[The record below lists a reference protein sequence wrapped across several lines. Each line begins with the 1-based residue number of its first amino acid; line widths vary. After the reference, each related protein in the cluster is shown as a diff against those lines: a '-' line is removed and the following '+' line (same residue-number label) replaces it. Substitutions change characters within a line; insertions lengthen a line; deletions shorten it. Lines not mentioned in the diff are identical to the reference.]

1 MLRKSFGILG
11 GAALAGG
18 AVCGRFRRDDAV
30 KSNCGAKVT
39 AGFVEAL
46 EARLAKLEAQQM
58 SKGPLDGKVALVT
71 GGSRGLG
78 LGMALGMAEAGAHV
92 VLNGRGEAAL
102 VAARERIEGHGG
114 SASIAVFDVTDEA
127 AMIAGVA
134 AVLAEQGRIDILM
147 NNAGI
152 NLRSKFVESTA
163 EQLRRVLDVNLVAP
177 YLLAREVAKHMIA
190 RGGGGRIINIGSVQ
204 SVVGR
209 ATIQPYACS
218 KHAIHG
224 MTKGLATEL
233 GPHGITVNAIGPGYF
248 ITEMTK
254 SLLDNEN
261 FNKMVTGR
269 TPLGRWGYPA
279 DLAGPAVFL
288 ASDGAGFV
296 NGHLLMVDGGMTI
309 SLCDSLL
316 PPAKL

>member
-177 YLLAREVAKHMIA
+177 TCSRARWP
-190 RGGGGRIINIGSVQ
+190 S
-204 SVVGR
+204 
-209 ATIQPYACS
+209 T
-218 KHAIHG
+218 
-224 MTKGLATEL
+224 
-233 GPHGITVNAIGPGYF
+233 
-248 ITEMTK
+248 
-254 SLLDNEN
+254 
-261 FNKMVTGR
+261 
-269 TPLGRWGYPA
+269 
-279 DLAGPAVFL
+279 
-288 ASDGAGFV
+288 
-296 NGHLLMVDGGMTI
+296 
-309 SLCDSLL
+309 
-316 PPAKL
+316 